1 MDRYRFRSSA
11 GCFRNLLSAQERC
24 EWNFPRRSIRLF
36 YYRFP
41 EGWISAG
48 KQTASDHTL
57 VFHRVP
63 AGTLYWLRNKTTGI
77 EERIF
82 TWEKGEARFWWIRKL
97 FFLQSLL
104 LVVKLSLIMINVEL
118 EFFIPYELCY
128 KYVLLDSG
136 IDKKILVMRLS
147 GWSRQPP
154 PLQFII
160 RSPLWNILTWS
171 SCVFLYFPAHRNFL
185 KENML

>member
-1 MDRYRFRSSA
+1 MPERYWRFVPSIRNCQLAELVFRDAEGRVLTGRLIGPDVVRGEKLFDNDPLTYTYIDQWIGIGFRSSA
-11 GCFRNLLSAQERC
+11 GCFRNLLSAQ
-24 EWNFPRRSIRLF
+24 NDANGIFPGDRYELF

-82 TWEKGEARFWWIRKL
+82 TWEKGEARFW
-97 FFLQSLL
+97 
-104 LVVKLSLIMINVEL
+104 
-118 EFFIPYELCY
+118 
-128 KYVLLDSG
+128 
-136 IDKKILVMRLS
+136 
-147 GWSRQPP
+147 
-154 PLQFII
+154 
-160 RSPLWNILTWS
+160 
-171 SCVFLYFPAHRNFL
+171 
-185 KENML
+185 